1 MSEFYV
7 YLHRRASDNTPFY
20 VGKGKGQRAWHFYN
34 RNRYWNNVKEKH
46 GVIVE
51 VIFDNLTEEESLQ
64 VEKDTIL
71 ELTYFGYPLTNLTSG
86 GEGATP
92 SLETRLKMSIS
103 RKGRKM
109 SEESIKKTADW
120 HRGRKRSEETCQRI
134 SDSLKGKKVP
144 RERAIRSGLSRTGV
158 LSAIADKTIYS
169 FLHENG
175 TQFTGTRLELCEKFN
190 LNRKLINK
198 LFYTKP
204 RKTSQSWSLI
214 GEINDGTSQTP
225 KS

>member
-1 MSEFYV
+1 MYDFYV
-7 YLHRRASDNTPFY
+7 YLHRRATDNKPFY
-20 VGKGKGQRAWHFYN
+20 VGKGKGQRAWHFCN

-86 GEGATP
+86 GESSTP
-92 SLETRLKMSIS
+92 SLETRLKMSAS

-109 SEESIKKTADW
+109 SEESIKKTSDW
-120 HRGRKRSEETCQRI
+120 HRGRKRSQETCQRI
-134 SDSLKGKKVP
+134 SNALKGKKVP

-158 LSAIADKTIYS
+158 LSVIADKTIYS
-169 FLHENG
+169 FRHENG
-175 TQFTGTRLELCEKFN
+175 TQFTGTRLEICEKFG
-190 LNRKLINK
+190 LNRKLISK

-204 RKTSQSWSLI
+204 RKTSQGWSLL

-225 KS
+225 ES